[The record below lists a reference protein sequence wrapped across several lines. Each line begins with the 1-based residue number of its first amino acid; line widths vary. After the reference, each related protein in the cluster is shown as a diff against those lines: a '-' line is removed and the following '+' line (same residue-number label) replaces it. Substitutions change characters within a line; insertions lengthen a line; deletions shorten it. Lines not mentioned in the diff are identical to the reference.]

1 MWPGLGEIST
11 FFQREG
17 KVLASQNALGNLRE
31 LRLAIQYTKFI
42 LIILIILHLKVISNN
57 ATLS

>member
-17 KVLASQNALGNLRE
+17 KLLASQNALGNLRE
-31 LRLAIQYTKFI
+31 LRLAIKYT
-42 LIILIILHLKVISNN
+42 HTHNSNN
-57 ATLS
+57 LASKSNTCIIQCNS

>member
-11 FFQREG
+11 FFQREE

-42 LIILIILHLKVISNN
+42 LIILIILHLKVISYK

>member
-31 LRLAIQYTKFI
+31 LSLAIKYSHT
-42 LIILIILHLKVISNN
+42 HNSNN
-57 ATLS
+57 LASKSNIIQCNS